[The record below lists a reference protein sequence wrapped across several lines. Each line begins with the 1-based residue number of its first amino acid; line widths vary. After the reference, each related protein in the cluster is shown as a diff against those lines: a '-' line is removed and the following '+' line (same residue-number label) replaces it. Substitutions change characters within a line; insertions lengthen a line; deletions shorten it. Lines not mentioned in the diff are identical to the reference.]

1 MNKYA
6 TKTHYPLRALQ
17 INVLAKKYYDNPQIL
32 FLSDHQPFSKLI
44 MPVFSLAGAAG
55 AMPRLQTFGP
65 GPGGASA
72 PAEIFGPGPGGAIA
86 PATNS
91 GPGPGGAIAPGNFF
105 GPGPGG
111 AMAPPWPAPALP
123 GRRRGRPRAPAD
135 TALNTTTAT

>member
-72 PAEIFGPGPGGAIA
+72 PAEIFGPNPGGAIS

-91 GPGPGGAIAPGNFF
+91 RPGPGGAIT
-105 GPGPGG
+105 
-111 AMAPPWPAPALP
+111 
-123 GRRRGRPRAPAD
+123 RV
-135 TALNTTTAT
+135 